1 MRQGKIWE
9 IFGQAWA
16 TVVAT
21 KKVFFR
27 RFSKLIKAVLTVW
40 STCPMKFNMELF

>member
-21 KKVFFR
+21 KKVFLR
-27 RFSKLIKAVLTVW
+27 RFSKLIKAVFMCGRLAQ
-40 STCPMKFNMELF
+40 